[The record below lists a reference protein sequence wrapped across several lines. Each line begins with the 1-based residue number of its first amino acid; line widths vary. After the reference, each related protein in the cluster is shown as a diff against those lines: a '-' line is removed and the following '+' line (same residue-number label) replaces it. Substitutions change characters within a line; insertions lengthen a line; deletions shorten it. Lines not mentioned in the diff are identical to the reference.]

1 MKTEILPRHA
11 RSRVSI
17 CLPVV
22 CDFWRVQA
30 DNVLGSSRKRE
41 IMNARHSLRYFL
53 STFGDLTL
61 SDIATLTNCDHS
73 SVIHSIKTFK
83 IFCEYDED
91 FRAFKRVMLRE
102 VIKRDDYSLNGRLRR
117 IIKSPASVTKK
128 VELIKKLMIKNENK

>member
-1 MKTEILPRHA
+1 MKTQVLPRHA
-11 RSRVSI
+11 RSRMLIS
-17 CLPVV
+17 LPVV
-22 CDFWRVQA
+22 CNFWRVNPE
-30 DNVLGSSRKRE
+30 DVIGTTRKRE

-102 VIKRDDYSLNGRLRR
+102 VIKRDDYSLNGKLRR

-128 VELIKKLMIKNENK
+128 VEMIKKLMVNETK

>member
-1 MKTEILPRHA
+1 MKTEVLPRHA
-11 RSRVSI
+11 RSRMLI

-22 CDFWRVQA
+22 CNFWRVNPE
-30 DNVLGSSRKRE
+30 DVTGTTRKRE

-61 SDIATLTNCDHS
+61 SDVATLTNCDHS

-83 IFCEYDED
+83 ILCEYDED

-102 VIKRDDYSLNGRLRR
+102 VIKRDDYSLNGKLRR

-128 VELIKKLMIKNENK
+128 VEMIKKLMVNETK